1 MVTEKPVIYDATQ
14 QALTKEELFALNF
27 KPDEFSTIVRN
38 LGTYIYVKGTDYN
51 TYLMG
56 VDKL

>member
-1 MVTEKPVIYDATQ
+1 MVYDATQ

-27 KPDEFSTIVRN
+27 KPDEFSTIVRS